1 MIACVIVV
9 LQKGLK
15 FDFQHIWEV
24 EQLRWYLCI
33 FLSCTKCTVIHA
45 LTSHSGHLEEE
56 NHFPFYH
63 VA

>member
-24 EQLRWYLCI
+24 EQLGGICVFSYLAQN
-33 FLSCTKCTVIHA
+33 VR
-45 LTSHSGHLEEE
+45 
-56 NHFPFYH
+56 
-63 VA
+63 